1 MLSTIMGKLKGLGRD
16 WLLRPLLVQKGPANG
31 RAIAL
36 TFDDGPHADF
46 TPQVL
51 DLLKA
56 HGAAATF
63 FLVGVRA
70 RAHPEIV
77 ARIIRE
83 GHELA
88 NHSMTH
94 PEFDALSLGRIH
106 AEITEMD
113 GLLRELGF
121 TQSSIWFRPPKAVL
135 NLRTI
140 WYAAAHRRRYAMW
153 SNDPKDFRATSLHD
167 VEQHFAAQP
176 PSAGDVIL
184 LHDKTATTVSL
195 VDVLLRDLSARSLQA
210 VTLSQLLAG

>member
-1 MLSTIMGKLKGLGRD
+1 MLSTVIDKLKGFVLD
-16 WLLRPLLVQKGPANG
+16 WLLWPLLVQKGPASG

-51 DLLKA
+51 DLLRA
-56 HGAAATF
+56 HGTAATF
-63 FLVGVRA
+63 FLVGVKA
-70 RAHPEIV
+70 RAHPELV

-94 PEFDALSLGRIH
+94 PEFDALSLGQIH
-106 AEITEMD
+106 AEVTKMD
-113 GLLRELGF
+113 RLLRGF
-121 TQSSIWFRPPKAVL
+121 GLTQSSIWFRPPKGVL

-153 SNDPKDFRATSLHD
+153 SNDPKDFKATSLRD
-167 VEQHFAAQP
+167 VEQHFAEQP

-195 VDVLLRDLSARSLQA
+195 VDVLLRDLSARGLRA